1 LELTVKLS
9 ELLVMLTLCTIA
21 FIYGMTRTALLVS
34 YSFAFYWGYLSNLD
48 LFLNTRME
56 SVNQI
61 TGLYFVFGFIVFV
74 LSMAAFIAYRE

>member
-1 LELTVKLS
+1 
-9 ELLVMLTLCTIA
+9 
-21 FIYGMTRTALLVS
+21 
-34 YSFAFYWGYLSNLD
+34 
-48 LFLNTRME
+48 ME